1 MVFMHESYLRLG
13 PDNFWEAGKMQVTS
27 PGGLS
32 IGCQSQ
38 LFFTFPAWLES
49 FLPLPQSGPV
59 AQTITLSFRCGTGI
73 WLRGLIRKP
82 KALWVQK
89 ECFKYSWKTFSWHVF
104 GLGSAFQASLSLLPD
119 VLVDGRGR
127 VNRVRSWPACL
138 ADIVRFLADGVKGFW
153 GQSYSNVAKKQDLW
167 RPWRM

>member
-1 MVFMHESYLRLG
+1 MVFMHESYLSRPWQLLRGWEDAGHLSRWSEHRL
-13 PDNFWEAGKMQVTS
+13 PKPAFLHIPSLAGIISASSSEQAC
-27 PGGLS
+27 P
-32 IGCQSQ
+32 
-38 LFFTFPAWLES
+38 
-49 FLPLPQSGPV
+49 
-59 AQTITLSFRCGTGI
+59 QTITLSFRCGTGI

-89 ECFKYSWKTFSWHVF
+89 ECFKYSWKTFSWHVS
-104 GLGSAFQASLSLLPD
+104 GLGSAFQVSLSLLPD
-119 VLVDGRGR
+119 LLVDGRGR

-138 ADIVRFLADGVKGFW
+138 AGIVRFLADGVKGFW